1 MGTSNRSKTGLL
13 GLDIQIWILAAGRL
27 LSHIGTGFIL
37 FYAPI
42 FFVNNVGLTSTQV
55 GLAIGSASLSG
66 VVGRFLG
73 GSWADNPAWGRK
85 KTLLIAL
92 AVSAIADV
100 ALMSTNTFSM
110 LVAGNLLQGLGVGL
124 YWPATETI
132 VADLAPE
139 DKRNEAFAIA
149 RLSDNVGMGLGVILG
164 GLIISTINNY
174 RLLFALDGISF
185 VLFFGLVFLAI
196 QESQHYQHS
205 ETEKSE
211 PLLKSWGKALGDR
224 RLVIFLLVNVMFT
237 MYISQIQSTA
247 PLYLSNFVEAQPQLI
262 TLLFTWHVIFAS
274 VCQLPVARLLNRF
287 SRPRAL
293 MMSLVLWGCGFTL
306 MWGVGMSALPMLFGA
321 IASLG
326 IMSFAMISYTP
337 SASSLVVDLAP
348 ESQRGVYMALNSQCW
363 AIGYLIGPPLGGWA
377 LDQMPAIAHG
387 FWLAASLSIIPGL
400 ATLFFLEK
408 LLAQS
413 KTTSLKE
420 INKGVEGAIIP
431 HEHLPK

>member
-1 MGTSNRSKTGLL
+1 MGKTSKTWLL
-13 GLDIQIWILAAGRL
+13 GLDLQIWILAAGRL

-66 VVGRFLG
+66 VLGRFLG

-100 ALMSTNTFSM
+100 ALASTNTFSM

-149 RLSDNVGMGLGVILG
+149 RLSDNVGMGIGVILG
-164 GLIISTINNY
+164 GVIISTIQNY
-174 RLLFALDGISF
+174 RLLFVLDGISF

-196 QESQHYQHS
+196 QESQNYQRS
-205 ETEKSE
+205 DAEQAE
-211 PLLKSWGKALGDR
+211 PILKSWGKALGDR
-224 RLVIFLLVNVMFT
+224 RLVIFLAVNIMFT

-247 PLYLSNFVEAQPQLI
+247 PLYLTNFADAQPQLI

-293 MMSLVLWGCGFTL
+293 MMSLLLWGGGFTM
-306 MWGVGMSALPMLFGA
+306 MWGVGMSALPLLLGA
-321 IASLG
+321 IATLG

-377 LDQMPAIAHG
+377 LDQIPAIAHG
-387 FWLAASLSIIPGL
+387 FWLAASLSIIPCL
-400 ATLFFLEK
+400 ATLLVLEK
-408 LLAQS
+408 LLVKPKAQVV
-413 KTTSLKE
+413 
-420 INKGVEGAIIP
+420 GVADTRER
-431 HEHLPK
+431 LPK